1 MNLIKF
7 FATIVFVSV
16 FFNSCKKDK
25 KTEEETPSQPTTGK
39 LKLAFNNMYGSSALI
54 LNTTD
59 YINNSDTF
67 KVSMFNYYISNIK
80 LTATDNSVYNETES
94 YHLVKANVANSL
106 SFDLNEV
113 PIKDYKSISFV
124 IGVDS
129 LRNVSGSQ
137 TGALDPAN
145 GHFWTWSSG
154 YIMAKLE
161 GTSPQS
167 SDPAKKVIFH
177 IGGFKGIYN
186 ALKTVT
192 LNFPTSAVVTETKI
206 PQVNFKTDLKEWFS
220 PNAINFSTIY
230 SVQTLGATSKSIADN
245 YANMFSV
252 TSVVN

>member
-1 MNLIKF
+1 MKIVKYF
-7 FATIVFVSV
+7 VTIILVTVFL
-16 FFNSCKKDK
+16 NSCKKDK
-25 KTEEETPSQPTTGK
+25 KTEEEPSQPTNGK
-39 LKLAFNNMYGSSALI
+39 LKIAFNNMYGNSNLI
-54 LNTTD
+54 LNTTN

-67 KVSMFNYYISNIK
+67 KVSMFNYYVSNVK

-94 YHLVKANVANSL
+94 YHLIKADVANSL

-129 LRNVSGSQ
+129 LRNVSGAQ

-167 SDPAKKVIFH
+167 TDPAKKIMFH
-177 IGGFKGIYN
+177 IGGYKGTYN
-186 ALKTVT
+186 ALKIVN
-192 LNFPTSAVVTETKI
+192 LNFPTNANVTSTKI
-206 PQVNFKTDLKEWFS
+206 PQVNFKTDLQTWFS
-220 PNAINFSTIY
+220 PNLISFTNTPI
-230 SVQTLGATSKSIADN
+230 VHMTGATSKQIADN